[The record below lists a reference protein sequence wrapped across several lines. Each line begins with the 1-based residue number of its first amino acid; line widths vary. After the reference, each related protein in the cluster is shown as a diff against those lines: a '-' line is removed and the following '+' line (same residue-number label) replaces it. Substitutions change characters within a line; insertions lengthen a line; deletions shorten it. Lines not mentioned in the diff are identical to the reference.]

1 MQKKPVYQTAAI
13 NWQKHIDNYR
23 VSNQSKAAYCAAKR
37 ISLKQFK
44 YHYRRWHEKFKKT
57 YDNTSSIAP
66 PSFSPVILKYSPP
79 AVDKHLSQP
88 TNSGIEL
95 KLSNGVCCK
104 VEMNFCKKTLKQLM
118 EIL

>member
-1 MQKKPVYQTAAI
+1 MQQKPLYQAAAI

-44 YHYRRWHEKFKKT
+44 YHYRRWHEKFKN
-57 YDNTSSIAP
+57 DNASSIAP
-66 PSFSPVILKYSPP
+66 PSFSPVMLKSSPP
-79 AVDKHLSQP
+79 TVNKHLSHP
-88 TNSGIEL
+88 VNSGIEL
-95 KLSNGVCCK
+95 KLSNGVRCK